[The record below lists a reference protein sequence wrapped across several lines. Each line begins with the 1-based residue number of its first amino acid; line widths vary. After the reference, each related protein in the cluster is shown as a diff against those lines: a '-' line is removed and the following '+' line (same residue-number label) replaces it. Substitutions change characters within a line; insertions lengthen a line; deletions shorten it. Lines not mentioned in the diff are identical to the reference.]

1 MSAGTANKATRPRHT
16 FGGNQALSPH
26 HPRPT
31 SEGGTTSGEARKE
44 VNPLPK
50 LTCAEAYAAGPA
62 TALRGREEGQTM
74 AEYTVGL
81 SVITVVV
88 ITAIS
93 LLSDHVLNTIT
104 GVANVLPGP

>member
-1 MSAGTANKATRPRHT
+1 
-16 FGGNQALSPH
+16 
-26 HPRPT
+26 
-31 SEGGTTSGEARKE
+31 
-44 VNPLPK
+44 LPN
-50 LTCAEAYAAGPA
+50 LTCTEAYAAGPA
-62 TALRGREEGQTM
+62 TAPRGREEGQTM

-104 GVANVLPGP
+104 GVAKVLPGP

>member
-1 MSAGTANKATRPRHT
+1 
-16 FGGNQALSPH
+16 
-26 HPRPT
+26 
-31 SEGGTTSGEARKE
+31 
-44 VNPLPK
+44 LPN
-50 LTCAEAYAAGPA
+50 LTCAEASAVGPA
-62 TALRGREEGQTM
+62 IALCGREEGQTM

-81 SVITVVV
+81 SVITIVV

>member
-1 MSAGTANKATRPRHT
+1 
-16 FGGNQALSPH
+16 
-26 HPRPT
+26 
-31 SEGGTTSGEARKE
+31 
-44 VNPLPK
+44 LPN
-50 LTCAEAYAAGPA
+50 LTCTEAYAAGQA
-62 TALRGREEGQTM
+62 TAPRGREEGQTM

>member
-1 MSAGTANKATRPRHT
+1 
-16 FGGNQALSPH
+16 
-26 HPRPT
+26 
-31 SEGGTTSGEARKE
+31 
-44 VNPLPK
+44 
-50 LTCAEAYAAGPA
+50 
-62 TALRGREEGQTM
+62 M

-104 GVANVLPGP
+104 GVANVLPGH

>member
-31 SEGGTTSGEARKE
+31 SEGGTTSTETRKE
-44 VNPLPK
+44 VNPLPN
-50 LTCAEAYAAGPA
+50 LPCPEAYAA

-104 GVANVLPGP
+104 GVANVLPGH

>member
-1 MSAGTANKATRPRHT
+1 
-16 FGGNQALSPH
+16 
-26 HPRPT
+26 
-31 SEGGTTSGEARKE
+31 
-44 VNPLPK
+44 
-50 LTCAEAYAAGPA
+50 
-62 TALRGREEGQTM
+62 M

-81 SVITVVV
+81 SVITIVV